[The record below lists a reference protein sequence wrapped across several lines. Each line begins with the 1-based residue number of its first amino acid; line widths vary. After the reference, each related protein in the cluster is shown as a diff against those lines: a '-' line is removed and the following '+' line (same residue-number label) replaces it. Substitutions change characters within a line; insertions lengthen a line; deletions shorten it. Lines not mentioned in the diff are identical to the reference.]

1 MLRALVPAEALNLG
15 ELSQILQVRLATVS
29 KSLNCLAKLGLI
41 ERYPE
46 SSDFRTVWLKLTPK
60 GHAPAEAIEASWA
73 RVESDLMKDF
83 DERNKRRLRR
93 LLRRAGRNL
102 TEARGGDERQFDVQ
116 DNVLEQAANPRC

>member
-1 MLRALVPAEALNLG
+1 
-15 ELSQILQVRLATVS
+15 
-29 KSLNCLAKLGLI
+29 
-41 ERYPE
+41 
-46 SSDFRTVWLKLTPK
+46 
-60 GHAPAEAIEASWA
+60 
-73 RVESDLMKDF
+73 MKDF